1 MNSNKSASNENLPI
15 YHSSSENDVVINT
28 RFPQQQ
34 QQKQLTKRCK
44 AISSWP
50 LHQCWTSVSLLLLFL
65 LFGYFWILLCV
76 KRMKLNIVYNGVCDY
91 VSIKR
96 IFIKRRR
103 LSWGFLNH
111 LHFSLSF
118 ENRFMSNAKQIT
130 FVTLHFLF
138 SLIFFFGLSYIAPRR
153 SMDHFFYFM
162 LCFFCCFFLRF
173 KL

>member
-34 QQKQLTKRCK
+34 QKQLTKRSK
-44 AISSWP
+44 AISSDRY
-50 LHQCWTSVSLLLLFL
+50 TNAERTFL
-65 LFGYFWILLCV
+65 CCCCFCYLVIWILLCV

-96 IFIKRRR
+96 IFIKCRR
-103 LSWGFLNH
+103 LSWGFLDH

-118 ENRFMSNAKQIT
+118 ENRCMSNVKQIT

-138 SLIFFFGLSYIAPRR
+138 SLILFLGFHR
-153 SMDHFFYFM
+153 SHRGDQWIISFI
-162 LCFFCCFFLRF
+162 LCCVFLLLFLRF